1 MGVKDNLIYE
11 ECMKELNTMFTGQR
25 KEKRSFGEYFDDQRD
40 RIVNDMQTGKN
51 AELNI
56 AWREDYDKRQ
66 REKKERTYRKELLE
80 CSEKGVE
87 ISEECKVY
95 FKKQYESE

>member
-11 ECMKELNTMFTGQR
+11 ECMKELDTMFR

-40 RIVNDMQTGKN
+40 RIVADMQHKKN
-51 AELNI
+51 AELYN

-66 REKKERTYRKELLE
+66 REKKEREDEVNYRKELLE

-87 ISEECKVY
+87 ISPECKEY
-95 FKKQYESE
+95 YKNRI

>member
-1 MGVKDNLIYE
+1 
-11 ECMKELNTMFTGQR
+11 MKTNKT
-25 KEKRSFGEYFDDQRD
+25 SFGVYFDDQRD
-40 RIVNDMQTGKN
+40 RIVNDMQIGKN
-51 AELNI
+51 AELNN

-95 FKKQYESE
+95 FKKQYESEKKKENA